1 MNAKASRSKPP
12 GFWDRLS
19 RFVRHPTTDWAE
31 TEFDPGAGKD
41 KGRQREEQ
49 LMTRATA
56 LIRSR
61 EFEVLRREMR
71 NRKTQSPEALEGLS
85 LPSTLPPP
93 INTVSR
99 QHTLSKINAIE
110 RQIQAEERRQNDL
123 VLPSAPIRQSRA
135 ARVDFDAS
143 ALPPVHPRRSSTP
156 RWNHGNPVPRPSRLP
171 SASPPGQS
179 STLPQRQGG
188 NPTPPTP
195 AALELAAFDFA
206 EGHDTQAEL
215 QLQFGLQM
223 ETDGVA
229 AQRIFQ
235 ALLDLYWATG
245 QQDRLLSRSL
255 DFVQRFGQTPAPR
268 PDLGEAQAR
277 HHQTASFA
285 ANAQFDM
292 LQARA
297 LQRVVDEPAM
307 HLVLDFSALI
317 GISAQQREPL
327 AAALAGLNDRDDVE
341 LELHGADM
349 LLAATRLRNSPAEP
363 ADAKLRLQVLRL
375 VGDENGFVD
384 LAVQLAVESA
394 CSPADW
400 TAPRFNRVDAGE
412 DAGAT
417 ALRSQQAAPAHSR
430 HSRVGSRLSPAD
442 IGQQHTTARLGGDL
456 LGGGEVVLRGL
467 RAQAALADTITV
479 ELHAVRR
486 MDFSAA
492 TDLLNWAD
500 AQTQLGKTVELCGA
514 HALLAPFL
522 QSVGLNALA

>member
-1 MNAKASRSKPP
+1 MDAKASRSKPP

-19 RFVRHPTTDWAE
+19 RFVRHPTIDWAE
-31 TEFDPGAGKD
+31 TEIGPAAGKE
-41 KGRQREEQ
+41 KGCQREEQ

-56 LIRSR
+56 LIRNR

-93 INTVSR
+93 INAVSR
-99 QHTLSKINAIE
+99 RHTLSKINAIE
-110 RQIQAEERRQNDL
+110 RQIQAEDRKRNDL
-123 VLPSAPIRQSRA
+123 ALPNGPIRQSGA
-135 ARVDFDAS
+135 ARVDFAAS
-143 ALPPVHPRRSSTP
+143 APPPVHPRRASTP

-171 SASPPGQS
+171 GTSPPDHRS
-179 STLPQRQGG
+179 SLPQRQGG
-188 NPTPPTP
+188 NPMPPTP

-215 QLQFGLQM
+215 QLQFGLQI
-223 ETDGVA
+223 ETDSVA

-268 PDLGEAQAR
+268 PDLGTIQSGR
-277 HHQTASFA
+277 HQTASFA
-285 ANAQFDM
+285 ATEQFDI
-292 LQARA
+292 LQLRA
-297 LQRVVDEPAM
+297 FERFVDDSTA

-327 AAALAGLNDRDDVE
+327 AAALARLNGRDVE
-341 LELHGADM
+341 LELHGVDM
-349 LLAATRLRNSPAEP
+349 LLAASRLRSSPAEP
-363 ADAKLRLQVLRL
+363 ADAALRLQVLRL
-375 VGDENGFVD
+375 VGDESGFVD
-384 LAVQLAVESA
+384 LAVQLAVECS
-394 CSPADW
+394 CSPVDW
-400 TAPRFNRVDAGE
+400 TPPRFKRLNAVE

-417 ALRSQQAAPAHSR
+417 ALRSQQARPAHSR
-430 HSRVGSRLSPAD
+430 HSRVGSRLSLAD

-456 LGGGEVVLRGL
+456 LGGGEVLLRGL

-492 TDLLNWAD
+492 TDLLNWVD